1 MQEMLLLASMIAGS
15 TVWIMTKLA
24 KIDGCISVMKRERWT
39 VIDMRHYNSEAKKTN
54 PTMKLPSVDAIL
66 DQRREP

>member
-24 KIDGCISVMKRERWT
+24 RIERCIYEMKQERWT
-39 VIDMRHYNSEAKKTN
+39 VNDMRHWVEQLGSHNEEIQI
-54 PTMKLPSVDAIL
+54 PSVSNVVD
-66 DQRREP
+66 RRQGK